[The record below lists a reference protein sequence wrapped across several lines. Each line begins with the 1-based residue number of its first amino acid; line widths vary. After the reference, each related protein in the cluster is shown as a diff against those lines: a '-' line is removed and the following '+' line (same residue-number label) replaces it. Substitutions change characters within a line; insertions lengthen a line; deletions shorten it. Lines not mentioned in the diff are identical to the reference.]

1 MTCFNIKSK
10 YRIFGAS
17 LSGWTL
23 HVEIFKMHKIVV
35 EKISLL
41 DLRNRSLLLHMDIV
55 LILILHNH
63 VEMQKKT
70 TTE

>member
-1 MTCFNIKSK
+1 
-10 YRIFGAS
+10 
-17 LSGWTL
+17 
-23 HVEIFKMHKIVV
+23 MHKIVV